1 MNLSYTNV
9 PPSLDEYMRM
19 RDMVHFVKISE
30 RIANNALKNAFYLL
44 CVRDGEKVV
53 GMTRI
58 LSEGGY
64 ANFITDVIVIPEYQ
78 EKGIGSELMKRTMDY
93 LKSTL
98 EPDEKIVVYLMS
110 ASNKE
115 PFYRKF
121 GFLDRPNELLGAG
134 MSQWIKYNQND

>member
-1 MNLSYTNV
+1 MELNFTNN
-9 PPSLDEYMRM
+9 PPTLEEYMDM
-19 RDMVHFVKISE
+19 REQVHFVKLSE

-78 EKGIGSELMKRTMDY
+78 GRGIGSELMRRTMAY
-93 LKSTL
+93 LQGTL
-98 EPDEKIVVYLMS
+98 EEGEKIVLYLMS
-110 ASNKE
+110 ASDKE

-121 GFLDRPNELLGAG
+121 GFRDRPNELLGAG
-134 MSQWIKYNQND
+134 MSQWIEYKA